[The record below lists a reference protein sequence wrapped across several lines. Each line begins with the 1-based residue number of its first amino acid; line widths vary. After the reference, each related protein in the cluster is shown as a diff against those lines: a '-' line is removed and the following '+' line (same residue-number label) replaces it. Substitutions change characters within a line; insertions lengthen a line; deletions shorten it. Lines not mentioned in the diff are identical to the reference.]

1 MKESK
6 EQELPNAESGGT
18 PASAY
23 RNPNGDTPSNAGDPL
38 TLPPGTSSEK
48 FKDFT
53 IRVSETV
60 GQDNITIIT
69 KEEELD
75 RESYL
80 DLSKAYDIFHTL
92 DKDYFVAS
100 AVIVPRGV
108 SDVQNVIRLCNEY
121 EIPVWPFS
129 IRRDFGYGGAGE

>member
-1 MKESK
+1 MKE
-6 EQELPNAESGGT
+6 PNKHDLTDAETGGT

-23 RNPNGDTPSNAGDPL
+23 RRPNGEKPSNAGDPL

-53 IRVSETV
+53 IRVSEAV

-69 KEEELD
+69 KEDELQQ
-75 RESYL
+75 ESYL
-80 DLSKAYDIFHTL
+80 DPSKAHDMYHIL

-100 AVIVPRGV
+100 AVIAPRGV
-108 SDVQNVIRLCNEY
+108 SDVQSVMRLCNEY

-129 IRRDFGYGGAGE
+129 IGRNVGYGGAGE